1 MVPLPFSTL
10 KQRAD
15 EITQQLDYSLQE
27 DYGVHLQMIDLLVQ
41 FHEKQIFD
49 EVSIICST
57 EDIKVNGKHI
67 Q

>member
-27 DYGVHLQMIDLLVQ
+27 DCGVHLQIIDLLVQ
-41 FHEKQIFD
+41 LHEKQIFD
-49 EVSIICST
+49 EVSVLCST
-57 EDIKVNGKHI
+57 EDIKVNGKYI